1 MQILGKVG
9 HTMKYKILT
18 IVEIVFFSL
27 EIIAL
32 VLLFISSYNDKYD
45 KLALG
50 MVILLFLPSF
60 VSECFIFSF
69 IRCLFSIKK
78 TIEIVVSIVGIVVSS
93 FGFLCLIG
101 ELFSKSHDLF
111 WLISWML
118 ILVAIICRIIV
129 LACRKKANNN

>member
-1 MQILGKVG
+1 MRYKVLR
-9 HTMKYKILT
+9 I
-18 IVEIVFFSL
+18 IEIVFFSL

-32 VLLFISSYNDKYD
+32 VLLLISLYNNSIRDKYD
-45 KLALG
+45 GLG
-50 MVILLFLPSF
+50 LGILTLLFLPSF

-93 FGFLCLIG
+93 FGFLCPIG
-101 ELFSKSHDLF
+101 ELFFKSTGDPF

-118 ILVAIICRIIV
+118 ILVAIICSIIV

>member
-1 MQILGKVG
+1 MRYKVLR
-9 HTMKYKILT
+9 I
-18 IVEIVFFSL
+18 IEIVFFSL

-32 VLLFISSYNDKYD
+32 VLLLISLYNNSIRDKYD
-45 KLALG
+45 GLG
-50 MVILLFLPSF
+50 LGIVTLLFLPSF

-78 TIEIVVSIVGIVVSS
+78 TIEIVVSIIGIVVSS

-101 ELFSKSHDLF
+101 KLFFKGTGDSF

>member
-1 MQILGKVG
+1 
-9 HTMKYKILT
+9 MKYKILT

-32 VLLFISSYNDKYD
+32 VLLFISSYNNSIRDKYD
-45 KLALG
+45 GLALG

>member
-1 MQILGKVG
+1 MRYKVLR
-9 HTMKYKILT
+9 I
-18 IVEIVFFSL
+18 IEIVFFSL

-32 VLLFISSYNDKYD
+32 VLLLISLYNNSIRDKYD
-45 KLALG
+45 GLG
-50 MVILLFLPSF
+50 LGILTLLFLPSF

-78 TIEIVVSIVGIVVSS
+78 TIEIVVSIIGIVVSS

-101 ELFSKSHDLF
+101 KLFFKFTGDSF

-129 LACRKKANNN
+129 LACRKKANDN